1 MRDSNY
7 EEVTS
12 GVREA
17 LDQIGVSSRR
27 LFDEVVKSAGQYGRD
42 SLDYAAGGLGSNLMD
57 AVKREPMV
65 AIAGAFAVGF
75 LAAKFLRRVSR
86 HDEP

>member
-1 MRDSNY
+1 MSDSNSEGVTNGVRDSL
-7 EEVTS
+7 E
-12 GVREA
+12 
-17 LDQIGVSSRR
+17 QIGFSSRR

-42 SLDYAAGGLGSNLMD
+42 SLDYAAGGLGSNVMD
-57 AVKREPMV
+57 AVKRDPIF

-75 LAAKFLRRVSR
+75 LAAKFLRRMSR